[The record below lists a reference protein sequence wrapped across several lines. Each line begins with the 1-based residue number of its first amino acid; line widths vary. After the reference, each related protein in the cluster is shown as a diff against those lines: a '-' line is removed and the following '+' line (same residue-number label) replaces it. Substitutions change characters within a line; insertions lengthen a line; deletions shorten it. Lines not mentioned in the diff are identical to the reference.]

1 MQMVTIHAR
10 TDYQS
15 NMSQNAQ
22 FFKYG
27 PDLKNTPLS
36 VEFQS
41 GTGSVLRES
50 TRIFRGFAAPHAG
63 SGPHAGD
70 LNVRTGNYT
79 VTFIHLRILRKT
91 MKKQFMLGLIGAV
104 LGILTAIFVILSA
117 TSSDQTLS
125 GVQTALF
132 SSMGLMGAAIANKET
147 RFAGWMLLLSAVFIT
162 LSVPVAG
169 TLNLLF
175 LYMPS
180 VVILGI
186 TAILCFMEPEEDK
199 AAPE

>member
-1 MQMVTIHAR
+1 MCRICIYALI
-10 TDYQS
+10 
-15 NMSQNAQ
+15 NA
-22 FFKYG
+22 
-27 PDLKNTPLS
+27 T
-36 VEFQS
+36 
-41 GTGSVLRES
+41 
-50 TRIFRGFAAPHAG
+50 A
-63 SGPHAGD
+63 
-70 LNVRTGNYT
+70 
-79 VTFIHLRILRKT
+79 TFIHLHIIRKT
-91 MKKQFMLGLIGAV
+91 MKKQFMLGLIGAI

-125 GVQTALF
+125 GVQAALF

-175 LYMPS
+175 LYMPT

-186 TAILCFMEPEEDK
+186 TAILCFMEPEQVMAVPD
-199 AAPE
+199 

>member
-1 MQMVTIHAR
+1 
-10 TDYQS
+10 
-15 NMSQNAQ
+15 
-22 FFKYG
+22 
-27 PDLKNTPLS
+27 
-36 VEFQS
+36 
-41 GTGSVLRES
+41 
-50 TRIFRGFAAPHAG
+50 
-63 SGPHAGD
+63 
-70 LNVRTGNYT
+70 
-79 VTFIHLRILRKT
+79 
-91 MKKQFMLGLIGAV
+91 MKKQFMLGLIGAI

-125 GVQTALF
+125 GVQAALF

-175 LYMPS
+175 LYMPT

-186 TAILCFMEPEEDK
+186 TAILCFMEPEQVMTV
-199 AAPE
+199 PE